1 MNHTTASQA
10 AASQPVTSRPAASQP
25 VYTIYGVAFTSN
37 FPFSAPLPVT
47 TAPPVLEITLV
58 AAPPFTPAWEQ
69 LQPTGHSRIRTAS
82 GEPWL
87 TCYEFDDC
95 EVRRLAQTAD
105 FYLYADRIL
114 CHLLDPAQVVD
125 VEIGLLGTVL
135 SRWLERRGVAML
147 HASAVVTPAGAVAFL
162 ATSQSGKSTLA
173 ASFVDA
179 GAPLL
184 TDDILPVRVE
194 HGVVTAAPGYP
205 QMRMWPDAAQHFL
218 GEYAA
223 LPLVHPKLDK
233 RYVRLP
239 QPGWGAFCAQ
249 PQPLVAI
256 YLPARDTA
264 EPPVA
269 AIASSVLGPA
279 EALFTLVGHCF
290 AGPGVAGVANQ
301 QRRMELL
308 RTVAKTVAVR
318 RLSYPSGYAHLPQV
332 RAAILE
338 DVARGSLRGCLEIHE
353 P

>member
-1 MNHTTASQA
+1 MSYTAASQA
-10 AASQPVTSRPAASQP
+10 

-37 FPFSAPLPVT
+37 FPFTVPLPVT
-47 TAPPVLEITLV
+47 PAPPALEITLV

-69 LQPTGHSRIRTAS
+69 LQPAGHSRIRTAS

-87 TCYEFDDC
+87 TCYEFDEC
-95 EVRRLAQTAD
+95 EVRRLAQIAD
-105 FYLYADRIL
+105 FYLYADRIF
-114 CHLLDPAQVVD
+114 CHLLDPEQVVD
-125 VEIGLLGTVL
+125 AEIGLLGTVL

-162 ATSQSGKSTLA
+162 ASSQSGKSTLA

-179 GAPLL
+179 GALLL
-184 TDDILPVRVE
+184 TDDILPVCVE
-194 HGVVTAAPGYP
+194 HGVVMAAPGYP
-205 QMRMWPDAAQHFL
+205 QMRMWPEVAQHFL
-218 GEYAA
+218 GEYDA
-223 LPLVHPKLDK
+223 LPLVHPKLTK
-233 RYVRLP
+233 RCVRLP
-239 QPGWGAFCAQ
+239 QPGWGAFCGK

-264 EPPVA
+264 EPPA
-269 AIASSVLGPA
+269 PAIASTALGPA

-290 AGPGVAGVANQ
+290 AGPGVAGVAHQ

-308 RTVAKTVAVR
+308 RTVAQKVAVR

-332 RAAILE
+332 RSAILK
-338 DVARGSLRGCLEIHE
+338 DVHPSTVSRDPQPA